1 MVLFED
7 EDGHLRYRT
16 GDDDSGE
23 ETNASIR
30 FKLIKGHEYVLRIR
44 LYYRNRS
51 GETAVMMW

>member
-1 MVLFED
+1 VQRT
-7 EDGHLRYRT
+7 LRSPANAGRST
-16 GDDDSGE
+16 PEAQRKGP
-23 ETNASIR
+23 NASIR

>member
-1 MVLFED
+1 MFED

-23 ETNASIR
+23 ENNASIR
-30 FKLIKGHEYVLRIR
+30 FKLIKGHKYVLRIR